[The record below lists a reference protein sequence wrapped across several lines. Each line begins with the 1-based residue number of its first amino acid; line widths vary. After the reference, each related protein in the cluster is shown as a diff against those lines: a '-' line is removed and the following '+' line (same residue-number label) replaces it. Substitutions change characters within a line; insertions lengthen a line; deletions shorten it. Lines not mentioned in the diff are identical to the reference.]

1 MKKAYISPSNSV
13 YTISIQ
19 SNILIGSPDR
29 ELDTT
34 LHGNPPTVDDTTNNI
49 FSRDASTD
57 IWDQEW

>member
-19 SNILIGSPDR
+19 SNILTGSPVLGGTVYGR
-29 ELDTT
+29 Q
-34 LHGNPPTVDDTTNNI
+34 PTEDDSDNN
-49 FSRDASTD
+49 FSREASTD

>member
-19 SNILIGSPDR
+19 SNILTGSPDP
-29 ELDTT
+29 EMGMY
-34 LHGNPPTVDDTTNNI
+34 GNTPTGYNPTENN
-49 FSRDASTD
+49 FSREASTD

>member
-13 YTISIQ
+13 YTLSIQ
-19 SNILIGSPDR
+19 SNILTSSPELGGSV
-29 ELDTT
+29 
-34 LHGNPPTVDDTTNNI
+34 HGFQPTVDDPTENS

>member
-1 MKKAYISPSNSV
+1 MKKAYISPSNTV
-13 YTISIQ
+13 YTLSIQ
-19 SNILIGSPDR
+19 SNILTGSPDR

-34 LHGNPPTVDDTTNNI
+34 LHGNPPKGYNPEENI

>member
-19 SNILIGSPDR
+19 SNILIGSTGS
-29 ELDTT
+29 ELGDTVNDN
-34 LHGNPPTVDDTTNNI
+34 LPNGYNPTENN
-49 FSRDASTD
+49 FSREASTD

>member
-19 SNILIGSPDR
+19 SNILNGSPVH
-29 ELDTT
+29 ELGGTVYGYQPTGD
-34 LHGNPPTVDDTTNNI
+34 NPTENN
-49 FSRDASTD
+49 FSREASTD

>member
-19 SNILIGSPDR
+19 SNILTGSPEH
-29 ELDTT
+29 ELGGTVY
-34 LHGNPPTVDDTTNNI
+34 GNQPTVDDTTNNI

>member
-19 SNILIGSPDR
+19 SNILTGSP
-29 ELDTT
+29 ELGGTVN
-34 LHGNPPTVDDTTNNI
+34 GNQPMVDNSGNN
-49 FSRDASTD
+49 FSREASTD

>member
-19 SNILIGSPDR
+19 SNILIGSPNQ

-34 LHGNPPTVDDTTNNI
+34 LHGNTPNGEHPDNK
-49 FSRDASTD
+49 FSREASTD

>member
-19 SNILIGSPDR
+19 SNILNGSPVLGGTVYGR
-29 ELDTT
+29 Q
-34 LHGNPPTVDDTTNNI
+34 PTEDDSDNN
-49 FSRDASTD
+49 FSREASTD

>member
-19 SNILIGSPDR
+19 SNILNGSPVLGGTVYGR
-29 ELDTT
+29 Q
-34 LHGNPPTVDDTTNNI
+34 PTEDDSDNN
-49 FSRDASTD
+49 FSRDASTG

>member
-19 SNILIGSPDR
+19 SNILNGSPVLGVD
-29 ELDTT
+29 D
-34 LHGNPPTVDDTTNNI
+34 NPPMVDDPNNK
-49 FSRDASTD
+49 FSREASTD

>member
-19 SNILIGSPDR
+19 SNILIGSP
-29 ELDTT
+29 EL
-34 LHGNPPTVDDTTNNI
+34 GGSVNNNKPEGDDTNNS
-49 FSRDASTD
+49 FSRDASTS

>member
-19 SNILIGSPDR
+19 SNILIGSPGS
-29 ELDTT
+29 ELGGTVY
-34 LHGNPPTVDDTTNNI
+34 GNRPEGDDPDNN
-49 FSRDASTD
+49 FSREASTD